1 MQPKEFLKEVTA
13 IPGLSGNERK
23 VAEYIRDKWE
33 PLTDEVSITS
43 TNSVIARKKGK
54 GPSVVFAAHLD
65 EIGLMVSRIED
76 DGSLRMVGVGG
87 VDPRILPSMRASVLA
102 ENGRLTGVIGA
113 KAPHLSTK
121 EERSKNYSME
131 ELHIDLGVDA
141 SKVKELVKVGD
152 EVQLEWRFTEL
163 LNNRIAVKTCDDRA
177 CVAIIYRAMQLLQ
190 DMRHDADI
198 YFVAT
203 CQEEIGALGARQT
216 GYQIFP
222 DYAVVLDVCH
232 ATTPDADP
240 TRTHD
245 LTAVVASAGPYLQPV
260 LRRKLMEVAE
270 EQNIK
275 VQTGVVSR
283 GTFTDAD
290 AIEIAKSGIPT
301 ILLELPLKY
310 MHTSVELI
318 DTHVIDEAAR
328 LLACFA
334 QKINSSWE
342 DELWT

>member
-1 MQPKEFLKEVTA
+1 MQPRDFLKEVTA

-33 PLTDEVSITS
+33 PLTDEVSITP

-54 GPSVVFAAHLD
+54 GPSVLFAAHLD

-87 VDPRILPSMRASVLA
+87 VDPRILPSMRVSVLA
-102 ENGRLTGVIGA
+102 KSGRLTGVIGA
-113 KAPHLSTK
+113 KAPHLLT
-121 EERSKNYSME
+121 EDERNKNYTMG
-131 ELHIDLGVDA
+131 ELHIDLGMDA
-141 SKVKELVKVGD
+141 SKVKELVQVGD
-152 EVQLEWRFTEL
+152 EVQLEYRFTEL
-163 LNNRIAVKTCDDRA
+163 LNNRVAVKTCDDRA
-177 CVAIIYRAMQLLQ
+177 CVAILYRAMQLLQ

-198 YFVAT
+198 YFLAT
-203 CQEEIGALGARQT
+203 CQEEVGAFGAWQT
-216 GYQIFP
+216 SYQLFP
-222 DYAVVLDVCH
+222 DYAVALDVCH
-232 ATTPDADP
+232 AATPDADP

-245 LTAVVASAGPYLQPV
+245 LTAVVASAGPYLNPV

-275 VQTGVVSR
+275 VQTSVVPR
-283 GTFTDAD
+283 YTATDAD
-290 AIEIAKSGIPT
+290 EIAISRSGIPT
-301 ILLELPLKY
+301 ILIELPLKY

-334 QKINSSWE
+334 QEINASWE